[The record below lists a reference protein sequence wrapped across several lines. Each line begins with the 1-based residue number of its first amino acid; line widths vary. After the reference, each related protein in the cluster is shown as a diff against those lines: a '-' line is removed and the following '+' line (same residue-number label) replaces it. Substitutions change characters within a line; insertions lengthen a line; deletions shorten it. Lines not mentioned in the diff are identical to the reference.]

1 MLSTHKLCIAY
12 LANVCLYYQVMSPS
26 TALQEVFSTLC
37 SVFSLLKLSYL
48 SPTLTDLLT
57 TLTTYSYS
65 NLQPLQVSHLITYVA
80 SLHN

>member
-1 MLSTHKLCIAY
+1 MYVFITKLC
-12 LANVCLYYQVMSPS
+12 LL
-26 TALQEVFSTLC
+26 LLC
-37 SVFSLLKLSYL
+37 KKSSLSCVLSSLLLFFSSFTKLSYL

-65 NLQPLQVSHLITYVA
+65 NLQPLQVSHLITYMA